1 MSLVW
6 ERRLLVTFSY
16 VLFLISFNVSA
27 RGVSPYL
34 PLNISPEAERQVE
47 RLMALSGTPI
57 LTRPIPLVQVQEALK
72 HYCTQPSTVCRQVRN
87 YLSRYRD
94 TDGFTYA
101 NLELNLKSD
110 EAAPLANE
118 RGQASDNAVAGN
130 AQLFLRLSEY
140 WYSYLGGERR
150 EDGESMEGTFTSVG
164 VDWMQLDVGYRPH
177 WFSPMQHSAMLWS
190 TNAETTPSLTLSS
203 PAMIGSIGF
212 RYELFA
218 TKLSKSENIAFQ
230 GRTTSGDPCAI
241 GMHLSINPIK
251 HVAFGVNRAMM
262 YGGGERGKCHEPKDL
277 FKAFFDPSS
286 ADNAGDN
293 LSKDDEFGNQ
303 IASFTSRINV
313 TGHIPFSLYFEYAG
327 EDTSVNKF
335 YRLGNAALQ
344 GGIYFPSI
352 GDDIDLTYEYSEW
365 QNGWYVHH
373 IYRDGTVS
381 GGNIVGHAA
390 VDQRV
395 KGDGAGG
402 RSSVLGVN
410 WQHATDRLLYAQVLT
425 IQQASY
431 SSVDYEQAYELL
443 SRYSIAERDYIWG
456 FEGRTGKTVFDDQ
469 YYQVGVFTRW

>member
-1 MSLVW
+1 MY
-6 ERRLLVTFSY
+6 RRLEQGFLLI
-16 VLFLISFNVSA
+16 LFTSLALLATNAYS

-34 PLNISPEAERQVE
+34 PLNMSPEAERQIE
-47 RLMALSGTPI
+47 RLMALAGVPI
-57 LTRPIPLVQVQEALK
+57 LTRPIPAVQVQDAIK
-72 HYCTQPSTVCRQVRN
+72 SYCKQPGTVCRQVRN
-87 YLSRYRD
+87 YLQRYRQ

-101 NLELNLKSD
+101 NLEVNYKSD
-110 EAAPLANE
+110 EQAPLPNE
-118 RGQASDNAVAGN
+118 RGQNSGNAVTGN
-130 AQLFLRLSEY
+130 AQLFLRLNQY

-150 EDGESMEGTFTSVG
+150 EDGEPMEGTFTSIG
-164 VDWMQLDVGYRPH
+164 VDWMQLDIGYRPH
-177 WFSPMQHSAMLWS
+177 WFSPMQHSAMPWS

-203 PAMIGSIGF
+203 PSHIGALGF

-218 TKLSKSENIAFQ
+218 TKLSKSDNIAFN
-230 GRTTSGDPCAI
+230 GGTTSGDPCAI

-251 HVAFGVNRAMM
+251 HVAFGVNRVMM
-262 YGGGERGKCHEPKDL
+262 YGGGDRGACHEPKDL

-303 IASFTSRINV
+303 SASFTSRINV

-344 GGIYFPSI
+344 GGIYFPALTEN
-352 GDDIDLTYEYSEW
+352 IDLTYEYSEW
-365 QNGWYVHH
+365 QNSWYVHH
-373 IYRDGTVS
+373 IYQDGAVS
-381 GGNIVGHAA
+381 GGNTIGHAA
-390 VDQRV
+390 VDQRI

-402 RSSVLGVN
+402 RSSVLGLN
-410 WQHATDRLLYAQVLT
+410 WQHATDRLLYAQLRT

-431 SSVDYEQAYELL
+431 ASFDYEQAYEIL

-456 FEGRTGKTVFDDQ
+456 FEGRTGKTVFDDN